1 MNVLRHL
8 VAATTACLLGAC
20 ATVAGPART
29 LAEAPPAFTAA
40 DGATASPVRRDWW
53 TRLQDPVL
61 DALVEDALAHNRE
74 LAAASANLRAARA
87 LVAEARADR
96 GPGGATTASRQQLRQ
111 SALSQP
117 PIEGTPEEFATQ
129 TIADAGLALAWE
141 VDLFGALA
149 ASQTAARAEAT
160 ATRWLRRQAEAAV
173 VAATVRAY
181 VDLQASS
188 ALEALALERIA
199 GLASIVDRLRR
210 AEALGAVPRDRVD
223 EARSALEGQRAELPL
238 LALEARNAAR
248 RIAVLT
254 GRMPDEGMQSLPGW
268 VRSPPRSPATLD
280 AGDPTLLL
288 RQRPDVMAA
297 EQRLHA
303 AVARVG
309 VATAAL
315 YPRITLVGEAGVS
328 AEPGRL
334 DADGALRFAAGPTL
348 TWGVFDLARTRAR
361 IAAGEAS
368 AAAALAEWEHTV
380 LVALEEADAA
390 IDGWASAR
398 AAAAAASRSAAAAQ
412 RAAEIARVRVER
424 GLASP
429 IDLTR
434 TEIARVL
441 AESAASE
448 AEATATRSWVQA
460 HLALGAGWRDAGD
473 GGRDRAADE

>member
-8 VAATTACLLGAC
+8 VAAVAACMLGAC

-29 LAEAPPAFTAA
+29 LPEAPPAFTVAE
-40 DGATASPVRRDWW
+40 GATASPVQLDWW
-53 TRLQDPVL
+53 TRFQDPVL

-74 LAAASANLRAARA
+74 LAVASANLRAAGA
-87 LVAEARADR
+87 LAAEARANR
-96 GPGGATTASRQQLRQ
+96 GPTGEWTGTRQQLRQ

-117 PIEGTPEEFATQ
+117 PIEGTPDEFPTQ

-141 VDLFGALA
+141 IDLFGALA
-149 ASQTAARAEAT
+149 AGESAARAETA

-181 VDLQASS
+181 VDLQSSS
-188 ALEALALERIA
+188 ALEGLAGERLA
-199 GLASIVDRLRR
+199 GLASIVERLRR
-210 AEALGAVPRDRVD
+210 AEELGAVTRDRVD
-223 EARSALEGQRAELPL
+223 EAQRALEGLRAELPL
-238 LALEARNAAR
+238 LAVQARNAAR
-248 RIAVLT
+248 RIAVLA
-254 GRMPDEGMQSLPGW
+254 GRPPQEGVQSLPDW
-268 VRSPPRSPATLD
+268 VRSPVRTPETLD

-297 EQRLHA
+297 EQRLRA
-303 AVARVG
+303 AVARIG

-328 AEPGRL
+328 AEPGQL

-361 IAAGEAS
+361 IAASEAG
-368 AAAALAEWEHTV
+368 AEAALADWEHTV
-380 LVALEEADAA
+380 LIALEEADAA
-390 IDGWASAR
+390 IDGWSSAR
-398 AAAAAASRSAAAAQ
+398 AAAAAASRSAAAAR
-412 RAAEIARVRVER
+412 RAAEVARVRVER

-434 TEIARVL
+434 TEIERVL
-441 AESAASE
+441 AESAAFQ
-448 AEATATRSWVQA
+448 AEAAATQSWVQA
-460 HLALGAGWRDAGD
+460 HLALGAGWRDAGGS
-473 GGRDRAADE
+473 GGIRVAGE